1 MMSTFKNKWVWI
13 TGASSGIGKALAIEF
28 AKNGANLMLFARN
41 QEKLSEVANTCIN
54 LGVKANSFVVD
65 VSNEQEV
72 KLACEKALQISTSVD
87 YILLNAGLSQ
97 RDSVVNTSTG
107 VLHKIMSVNFYG
119 AVYFAKAVLPQM
131 IKNRSGHF
139 GVISS
144 LAGKFGYYGRSG
156 YCASKHALH
165 GFFEALYFENYE
177 SGIYVTMICPGRI
190 KTDISLKAV
199 KGDGTSH
206 SEMDKGQQEGVDVDV
221 CAKKILSALKSKKKE
236 VYIGKKEVL
245 MIYFKKYLP
254 FLFYRIMKKLDQ

>member
-1 MMSTFKNKWVWI
+1 MMDNFKNKWVWI
-13 TGASSGIGKALAIEF
+13 TGASSGIGEALAIEF

-41 QEKLSEVANTCIN
+41 QEHLSRVANECIKY
-54 LGVKANSFVVD
+54 GVKVNSFLVD

-72 KLACEKALQISTSVD
+72 YMACEKAFQISTSID

-97 RDSVVNTSTG
+97 RDSVVNTSTE
-107 VLHKIMSVNFYG
+107 VLHKIMDVNFYG
-119 AVYFAKAVLPQM
+119 AVYFAKVVLPQM
-131 IKNRSGHF
+131 IKNKNGHF
-139 GVISS
+139 GVMSS

-165 GFFEALYFENYE
+165 GFFEALYFENHQN
-177 SGIYVTMICPGRI
+177 GINVTMICPGRI
-190 KTDISLKAV
+190 KTDISLKAI

-206 SEMDKGQQEGVDVDV
+206 SEMDKGQQDGVDVAV
-221 CAKKILSALKSKKKE
+221 CAKKILAALKSKKKE